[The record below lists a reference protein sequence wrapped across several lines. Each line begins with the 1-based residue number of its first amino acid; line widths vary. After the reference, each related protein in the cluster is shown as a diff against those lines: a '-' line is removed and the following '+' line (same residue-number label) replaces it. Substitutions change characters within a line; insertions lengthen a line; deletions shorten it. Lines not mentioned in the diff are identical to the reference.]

1 MIMKKI
7 LWLFI
12 IVFIFLAVTLLV
24 GMIQEEKQAENLY
37 SAEISQSS
45 PQQ

>member
-1 MIMKKI
+1 MKKI

-37 SAEISQSS
+37 PAEISQSS